1 MIFTIFLLLYILICH
16 ALCFREESGWSLQ
29 ICSNFS
35 FWMSQCVENSSSQ
48 LVLLSSMLFSVVSIL
63 FIPLLCLVCIIYIL
77 CQQSLHTVRLNSH
90 NTANRKNLTTR
101 SHRLFQGNSNW
112 CALLVSQVW
121 QEQPLGERQ
130 DDVLV
135 KPHSSFV
142 YDKPFYKDQLYI
154 YRLGNRH
161 RKERQSNSF
170 SIEWRH
176 GFQPCSETHCLVLV
190 NWAKSQKRSVSQH
203 WALPNKS
210 WKFLR

>member
-1 MIFTIFLLLYILICH
+1 M
-16 ALCFREESGWSLQ
+16 SL
-29 ICSNFS
+29 
-35 FWMSQCVENSSSQ
+35 CVENSQ
-48 LVLLSSMLFSVVSIL
+48 LVLLSSKLFSVVSTL
-63 FIPLLCLVCIIYIL
+63 FTLLLYLVCIIYIL
-77 CQQSLHTVRLNSH
+77 CQQSLHTEW
-90 NTANRKNLTTR
+90 TR
-101 SHRLFQGNSNW
+101 SKQEKSDCKKLHAFPRQFKLQR

-130 DDVLV
+130 DNVLV

-142 YDKPFYKDQLYI
+142 YDKPFWKDQLYI

-161 RKERQSNSF
+161 SKERQSNSF

-203 WALPNKS
+203 WANNGSVWDEVLDLFMVLCGVHWEHWVSSRGDPKQPVCHAS
-210 WKFLR
+210 SQ